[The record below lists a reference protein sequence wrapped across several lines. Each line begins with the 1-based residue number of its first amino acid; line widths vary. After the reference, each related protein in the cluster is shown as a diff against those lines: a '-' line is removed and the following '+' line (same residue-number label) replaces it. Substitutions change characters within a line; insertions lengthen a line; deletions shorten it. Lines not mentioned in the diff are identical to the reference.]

1 MRASDGS
8 RADRVRFEE
17 AEEDLR
23 KHYGATGTRDLDE
36 YTRRVAHLTR
46 HFTGVGISTIGQ
58 PEVDRYVAKRT
69 TDGVRGST
77 VRRELGT
84 LTKLLRLSFR
94 NGKLMRVHL
103 PEDLSV
109 AADVD
114 YRLGWRVQSEV
125 LTLERRHID
134 LEAGVIRL
142 EAARSK
148 NRRGRVCYLPSDLRE
163 ALRAQL
169 GRARDAEKQAG
180 KIIPF
185 VFPFLSG
192 PRRLGLPRRDFRKAW
207 ASACKAAGVPALK
220 HDMRRSAAR
229 NLVRAGVSEAVAM
242 KITGHLT
249 RSVFDRY
256 NIVSAGDLQDA
267 ARKLEANAA
276 GTFSGTFSAAG
287 VDASTQVRENSVT
300 GG

>member
-1 MRASDGS
+1 NRVRAAMRQGHPADPSPHRLPWSVGSGAAAARLSPAEVTSRHSREAVDRCSLGDMRASDGS

-109 AADVD
+109 AADVA

-148 NRRGRVCYLPSDLRE
+148 NRRGRV
-163 ALRAQL
+163 
-169 GRARDAEKQAG
+169 
-180 KIIPF
+180 
-185 VFPFLSG
+185 
-192 PRRLGLPRRDFRKAW
+192 
-207 ASACKAAGVPALK
+207 
-220 HDMRRSAAR
+220 
-229 NLVRAGVSEAVAM
+229 
-242 KITGHLT
+242 
-249 RSVFDRY
+249 
-256 NIVSAGDLQDA
+256 
-267 ARKLEANAA
+267 
-276 GTFSGTFSAAG
+276 
-287 VDASTQVRENSVT
+287 
-300 GG
+300 